1 MSLVLFIH
9 DNIDELTGVET
20 PIVLC
25 VLLQLNWYNVLEI
38 LSSVTLILSI
48 TDVVRTLI
56 GCNLT
61 CLYTVYLTSNLLKM
75 SVLVTYSVYDLT
87 KETEILMN
95 TLYHNVWSEECSLE
109 DEDFLFDRIKVMH
122 GKIMLDSEI
131 KEYNRGATTLFDIT
145 NRLYL
150 IENTLVGSAEPIGNV
165 ATIRTCI
172 SRTKKLV
179 SALTESNRH
188 FCIIS

>member
-1 MSLVLFIH
+1 
-9 DNIDELTGVET
+9 
-20 PIVLC
+20 
-25 VLLQLNWYNVLEI
+25 
-38 LSSVTLILSI
+38 
-48 TDVVRTLI
+48 
-56 GCNLT
+56 
-61 CLYTVYLTSNLLKM
+61 M
-75 SVLVTYSVYDLT
+75 SVLVTYSVYDLV

-95 TLYHNVWSEECSLE
+95 TLYHTIWNEECSLA

-122 GKIMLDSEI
+122 SKIMLDSEI

-172 SRTKKLV
+172 TRTKKLV

-188 FCIIS
+188 FCVIG